1 MLTSHQE
8 FRAGARA
15 MTPVLVGIVPTGLA
29 VGAGLSAAGVP
40 FGPGVLSAA
49 TVYGATSQL
58 VLADAAGHG
67 APVLLT
73 VAAVALVNAR
83 LVFYGVGVGRKFCD
97 ASSAFRW
104 LAPLLIV
111 QPLHAV
117 IDARLARPAS
127 LPERS
132 AYFLGGGITLW
143 VAWQVAHAAGMLLGR
158 VVPPALALDAALP
171 LCLVAIA
178 APALRDRAVW
188 TAALGAGACAV
199 ALSGLPYGLG
209 ALAGACVGIAMGARM
224 VAR

>member
-1 MLTSHQE
+1 MITTPCE

-15 MTPVLVGIVPTGLA
+15 MLPVLVGIVPTGLA
-29 VGAGLSAAGVP
+29 VGAGLSAAGVA

-58 VLADAAGHG
+58 VLADAAARG

-73 VAAVALVNAR
+73 VAVVAVVSAR

-97 ASSAFRW
+97 ASTAFRW

-127 LPERS
+127 LADRT
-132 AYFLGGGITLW
+132 AYFLGGGLTLW
-143 VAWQVAHAAGMLLGR
+143 SAWQVAHAVGMLLGR
-158 VVPPALALDAALP
+158 VVPSALALDAALP
-171 LCLVAIA
+171 LCLLAIV

-188 TAALGAGACAV
+188 TASLVAGAAAV
-199 ALSGLPYGLG
+199 ALSGLPYGIG
-209 ALAGACVGIAMGARM
+209 AAVGACVGIGFGARA
-224 VAR
+224 VSR

>member
-15 MTPVLVGIVPTGLA
+15 MTPVLVGILPTGLA
-29 VGAGLSAAGVP
+29 VGAGLGAAGVP

-58 VLADAAGHG
+58 MLADAVGRG

-73 VAAVALVNAR
+73 VAVVALVSAR
-83 LVFYGVGVGRKFCD
+83 LVFYSVGVGRKFCE
-97 ASSAFRW
+97 ASTAFRW

-127 LPERS
+127 LAERTG
-132 AYFLGGGITLW
+132 YFLGGGITLW
-143 VAWQVAHAAGMLLGR
+143 VAWQLAHAAGMLLGS

-188 TAALGAGACAV
+188 TTALAAGAGAVVLC
-199 ALSGLPYGLG
+199 GLPYGLG
-209 ALAGACVGIAMGARM
+209 AVAGACVGIAAGAQM
-224 VAR
+224 VTR

>member
-1 MLTSHQE
+1 MV
-8 FRAGARA
+8 
-15 MTPVLVGIVPTGLA
+15 PVLVGIVPTGLA

-40 FGPGVLSAA
+40 FGPGTLSAA

-58 VLADAAGHG
+58 VRADAAGRG
-67 APVLLT
+67 APLLLT
-73 VAAVALVNAR
+73 VAVTSLVSAR

-97 ASSAFRW
+97 APTAFRW

-127 LPERS
+127 LAERS

-158 VVPPALALDAALP
+158 IVPPALALDPDLP
-171 LCLVAIA
+171 LCIVAIA
-178 APALRDRAVW
+178 APAKRDLSIS
-188 TAALGAGACAV
+188 TE
-199 ALSGLPYGLG
+199 ALSAGMGAVVLCGLPYGLG
-209 ALAGACVGIAMGARM
+209 AVAGACVGIGMGARV

>member
-1 MLTSHQE
+1 MITSQRE

-15 MTPVLVGIVPTGLA
+15 MLPVLVGIVPTGLA

-40 FGPGVLSAA
+40 FGPGLLSAA

-58 VLADAAGHG
+58 VMADAVGRG

-73 VAAVALVNAR
+73 VAIVAIVSAR
-83 LVFYGVGVGRKFCD
+83 LVFYGVGVGRRFCE
-97 ASSAFRW
+97 ASTAFRW

-127 LPERS
+127 LAERS
-132 AYFLGGGITLW
+132 AYFLGGGLTLW
-143 VAWQVAHAAGMLLGR
+143 ASWQVAHAAGMLLGS
-158 VVPPALALDAALP
+158 VVPPALSLDAALP
-171 LCLVAIA
+171 MCLVAVV

-188 TAALGAGACAV
+188 MAALAAAVGAVVLC
-199 ALSGLPYGLG
+199 GLPFGLG
-209 ALAGACVGIAMGARM
+209 AVVGACVGIGFGVRR
-224 VAR
+224 VTR

>member
-1 MLTSHQE
+1 MITSHQE

-15 MTPVLVGIVPTGLA
+15 MAPVLVGIVPTGLA

-58 VLADAAGHG
+58 MLADATGRG

-73 VAAVALVNAR
+73 VAVVALVSAR
-83 LVFYGVGVGRKFCD
+83 LVFYGVGVGRKFCG
-97 ASSAFRW
+97 ASTAFRW

-127 LPERS
+127 LAERS

-143 VAWQVAHAAGMLLGR
+143 VAWQVAHAAGMLLGS
-158 VVPPALALDAALP
+158 VVPSELALDAALP

-178 APALRDRAVW
+178 APALHERAVW
-188 TAALGAGACAV
+188 TAALAAGAGAVVLC
-199 ALSGLPYGLG
+199 GLPYGLG
-209 ALAGACVGIAMGARM
+209 AIGGACIGIATGARM
-224 VAR
+224 VTR

>member
-1 MLTSHQE
+1 MITSQRE
-8 FRAGARA
+8 FRAGARE
-15 MTPVLVGIVPTGLA
+15 MLPVLVGIVPTGLA

-40 FGPGVLSAA
+40 FGPGLLSAA

-58 VLADAAGHG
+58 VMADAAGRG

-73 VAAVALVNAR
+73 VAIVAIVSAR
-83 LVFYGVGVGRKFCD
+83 LVFYGVGVGRRFCE
-97 ASSAFRW
+97 ASIAFRW

-127 LPERS
+127 LAERS
-132 AYFLGGGITLW
+132 AYFLGGGLTLW
-143 VAWQVAHAAGMLLGR
+143 AAWQVAHAAGMLLGS

-171 LCLVAIA
+171 LCLLAIV

-188 TAALGAGACAV
+188 TAAIVAAV
-199 ALSGLPYGLG
+199 GEVVLSGLPYGFG
-209 ALAGACVGIAMGARM
+209 AVAAACVGIGFGARM
-224 VAR
+224 VTR

>member
-1 MLTSHQE
+1 MITSHRE

-15 MTPVLVGIVPTGLA
+15 MLPVLVGIVPTGLA

-58 VLADAAGHG
+58 VLADAAGSG

-73 VAAVALVNAR
+73 VAVVAIVSAR
-83 LVFYGVGVGRKFCD
+83 LVFYSVGVGRKFCE
-97 ASSAFRW
+97 ASTAFRW

-127 LPERS
+127 LGERT

-158 VVPPALALDAALP
+158 VVPSALALDAALP
-171 LCLVAIA
+171 LCLLAIV

-188 TAALGAGACAV
+188 TAALAAGAVAV
-199 ALSGLPYGLG
+199 ILCGLPYGLG
-209 ALAGACVGIAMGARM
+209 AVMGACAGIGVGARM
-224 VAR
+224 VSR

>member
-1 MLTSHQE
+1 MITSQQE

-15 MTPVLVGIVPTGLA
+15 IAPVLVGIVPTGLA

-58 VLADAAGHG
+58 MLADAASRG

-73 VAAVALVNAR
+73 VAVVALVSAR
-83 LVFYGVGVGRKFCD
+83 LVFYGVGVGRKFCE
-97 ASSAFRW
+97 ASTAFRW
-104 LAPLLIV
+104 LAPMLIV

-127 LPERS
+127 LSERT

-143 VAWQVAHAAGMLLGR
+143 VAWQVAHAAGMLLGS
-158 VVPPALALDAALP
+158 VVPPELALDAALP
-171 LCLVAIA
+171 LCLVAIVS
-178 APALRDRAVW
+178 PALRDRAVR
-188 TAALGAGACAV
+188 TAALTAGAVAV
-199 ALSGLPYGLG
+199 VLCGLPYGLG
-209 ALAGACVGIAMGARM
+209 AIAGACVGIGVGAR
-224 VAR
+224 VVSR